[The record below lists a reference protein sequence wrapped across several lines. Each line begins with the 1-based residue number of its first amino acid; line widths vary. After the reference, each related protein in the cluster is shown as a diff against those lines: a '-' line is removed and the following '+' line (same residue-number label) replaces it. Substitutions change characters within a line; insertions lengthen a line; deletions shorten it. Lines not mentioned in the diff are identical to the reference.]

1 MVCCL
6 NDRTAL
12 SGQNDLGRLLNG
24 LLSGLLNRLWNRP
37 GSAYWPSV
45 LHGCLLCADE
55 TAVVLYAL
63 R

>member
-24 LLSGLLNRLWNRP
+24 LLSGLLIVC
-37 GSAYWPSV
+37 GIV
-45 LHGCLLCADE
+45 LVPPIGPAFFMGVC
-55 TAVVLYAL
+55 YAL
-63 R
+63 TKPL